1 MTFLFIRTLK
11 DRIILKK
18 DFINYLIKIKTI
30 LKVVYFGVIRFYG
43 NFKKKYIYIYI
54 YYKKMLKFNSPIIQI
69 PKEMLLKNKN
79 GQKVYNTLKK
89 NGGLTSV
96 KNKKSINIISVP
108 GN

>member
-1 MTFLFIRTLK
+1 
-11 DRIILKK
+11 
-18 DFINYLIKIKTI
+18 
-30 LKVVYFGVIRFYG
+30 
-43 NFKKKYIYIYI
+43 
-54 YYKKMLKFNSPIIQI
+54 MLKFNSPIIQI

>member
-1 MTFLFIRTLK
+1 
-11 DRIILKK
+11 
-18 DFINYLIKIKTI
+18 
-30 LKVVYFGVIRFYG
+30 
-43 NFKKKYIYIYI
+43 
-54 YYKKMLKFNSPIIQI
+54 MLKFNSPIIQI

-108 GN
+108 GNQIKIISPGDIVNVNEAKINKKLLKKLDRKVKKPLNYKF

>member
-1 MTFLFIRTLK
+1 
-11 DRIILKK
+11 
-18 DFINYLIKIKTI
+18 
-30 LKVVYFGVIRFYG
+30 
-43 NFKKKYIYIYI
+43 
-54 YYKKMLKFNSPIIQI
+54 MLKFNSPIIQI

-108 GN
+108 GNQIKIISPGDIVNVNEAKINKKLLKKLDRKVKKSLNYKF